1 MLEGLK
7 EGPGALSVAL
17 VGEGA
22 ISALNRRFRGRSC
35 PTDVLSFSYGQ
46 AAAEGVRDLGE
57 VVISP
62 VVASRQAGRW
72 GTSAEAEM
80 KRLIVHG
87 ILHLLGYDHE
97 ADRGEMMNLQRRL
110 LRRRAIVRCGPILS
124 GAAGR

>member
-1 MLEGLK
+1 MLDALK
-7 EGPGALSVAL
+7 EGPGALTVAL
-17 VGEGA
+17 VSEGA
-22 ISALNRRFRGRSC
+22 MSALNRRFRGRSY
-35 PTDVLSFSYGQ
+35 PTDVLSFAYGQ
-46 AAAEGVRDLGE
+46 ASDDGLRSLGE

-62 VVASRQAGRW
+62 LVASRQADRW

-87 ILHLLGYDHE
+87 VLHLLGYDHE
-97 ADRGEMMNLQRRL
+97 TDRGEMMNLQRRL